1 MPDTFITRLKKAINV
16 FRSVEDEYTNT
27 VEVGIGSGYRPD
39 RLRLNY
45 GTEQSIV
52 SPLFTRIGIDVAAV
66 EMRHAKVDE
75 NGRYLETIKSGINN
89 CLTLEANLDQDNRS
103 FIQDAAMSLCD
114 EGVIAIVPVDTT
126 LDPKVSSSYDV
137 LTMRTAA
144 IRQWYPEHVQVNLYN
159 DQTGL
164 FQDITLEKTRVA
176 IVENPLYAV
185 MNESSSTLKRLI
197 DKLNL
202 LDVIDRQSGSGKL
215 DLIIQLP
222 FAIKSTK
229 KQEMADKR
237 LASIESQL
245 QDSPYGIAYID
256 ATEKVTQLNRPAENN
271 LMGQIEYLTSMLF
284 SQLGLTTAI
293 FDGTASEEELLNYY
307 NRTIE
312 PIVAAITKNIE
323 RKFLTKTGRTQGQTI
338 MAFRDPFRLTP
349 PGKLPDM
356 ADKFTRNEIMSS
368 NEFRAVLAMKPSND
382 PRADELRNKNL
393 NEKVEEPDKKEAEPQ
408 EEESEN

>member
-1 MPDTFITRLKKAINV
+1 MPDNFFTRLKKAINV
-16 FRSVEDEYTNT
+16 FRTSEDDFTNT
-27 VEVGIGSGYRPD
+27 YEIGIGSSYRPD
-39 RLRLNY
+39 RLVLNS

-89 CLTLEANLDQDNRS
+89 CLTLESNIDQDNRA

-126 LDPKVSSSYDV
+126 LNPKVSSSFDV

-144 IRQWYPEHVQVNLYN
+144 IRQWYPEHVQVHLYN
-159 DQTGL
+159 DKTGL
-164 FQDITLEKTRVA
+164 FQDITLAKTQVA
-176 IVENPLYAV
+176 IIENPLHAV
-185 MNESSSTLKRLI
+185 MNNPNSTLKRLI

-222 FAIKSTK
+222 FAIKSPK
-229 KQEMADKR
+229 KQTMADAR
-237 LASIESQL
+237 LASIEAQL
-245 QDSPYGIAYID
+245 KDSPYGIAYID

-271 LMGQIEYLTSMLF
+271 LMAQIEYLTSMLF

-323 RKFLTKTGRTQGQTI
+323 RKFLTKTGRTQGQPI
-338 MAFRDPFRLTP
+338 MAFMDPFRLTP
-349 PGKLPDM
+349 PVKLPDM
-356 ADKFTRNEIMSS
+356 ADKFTRNELMST

-382 PRADELRNKNL
+382 QRADELRNKNL
-393 NEKVEEPDKKEAEPQ
+393 NEKVEEPEKKEPEPQ
-408 EEESEN
+408 EDESEN

>member
-1 MPDTFITRLKKAINV
+1 MPDNIVTRLKKAFNL
-16 FRSVEDEYTNT
+16 FRFGDDYYQSYY
-27 VEVGIGSGYRPD
+27 EVGVGTGWRPD
-39 RLRLNY
+39 RLQLNS

-52 SPLFTRIGIDVAAV
+52 SPLFNRIGIDVAAV

-75 NGRYLETIKSGINN
+75 NGRYTDTIKSGINN
-89 CLTLEANLDQDNRS
+89 CLTLEANLDQDNRA
-103 FIQDAAMSLCD
+103 FIQDVAMSLCD
-114 EGVIAIVPVDTT
+114 EGTVAIVPIDTT
-126 LDPKVSSSYDV
+126 LNPKVSSSYDV
-137 LTMRTAA
+137 LSMRAA
-144 IRQWYPEHVQVNLYN
+144 SIRQWYPEHVEVHVYN
-159 DQTGL
+159 DRTGL
-164 FQDITLEKTRVA
+164 FEDLILQKTMVA
-176 IVENPLYAV
+176 IMENPLYSV
-185 MNESSSTLKRLI
+185 MNEPNGTLRRLI

-222 FAIKSTK
+222 FAIRSQK
-229 KQEMADKR
+229 KQEMADAR
-237 LASIESQL
+237 LASIEEQL
-245 QDSPYGIAYID
+245 KDSPYGIAYID

-271 LMGQIEYLTSMLF
+271 LMAQIEYLTSMLF

-312 PIVAAITKNIE
+312 PIVSAIAKNIE

-368 NEFRAVLAMKPSND
+368 NEFRAVLAMKPSTD

-393 NEKVEEPDKKEAEPQ
+393 NEKVEEPEKKDTEPQ
-408 EEESEN
+408 EESEN